1 MAQCV
6 FCETISDL
14 NTQIAIKLDDGKKV
28 TCDVCDIHAED
39 ATAKSVKAAYLE
51 KQSKADALIA
61 QLKALGY
68 DVAKLNETKS
78 GSGLIVPVMAEKLK
92 PQARPDFAV
101 EGAVPA
107 EDLQGDDVID
117 TTVLDAKK
125 KGMVSAAGTAN
136 YGGSQVSVAG
146 HSSLDA
152 TSIAASNLPT
162 DQRAGL
168 LQAKKGKAK
177 LAVVEGREG
186 QPIVIEEKRVDG
198 MGTTRIKITKNEN
211 DGKLQGR
218 FKKMA
223 KDSIDNDRVPNFA
236 RAGYQNT
243 QTDCPICRGS
253 CVVAQMVGGVKREV
267 SCPKCNG
274 SGTIS
279 VY

>member
-6 FCETISDL
+6 FCEATSNL
-14 NTQIAIKLDDGKKV
+14 NTQMGVKLDNGKKV
-28 TCDVCDIHAED
+28 TCDICDEHAED
-39 ATAKSVKAAYLE
+39 ATPKTVKAAYLE
-51 KQSKADALIA
+51 KQGKAEALLA

-68 DVAKLNETKS
+68 NVTNLEQSK
-78 GSGLIVPVMAEKLK
+78 SGLIVPVVAEKPK
-92 PQARPDFAV
+92 SIARADFAT
-101 EGAVPA
+101 ESTTSA
-107 EDLQGDDVID
+107 EDLEGDDVVD
-117 TTVLDAKK
+117 TQVIDAKK
-125 KGMVSAAGTAN
+125 GRGMVSAAGAAN
-136 YGGSQVSVAG
+136 FGGNQVSVAG
-146 HSSLDA
+146 HASLDA
-152 TSIAASNLPT
+152 TSIAAGNLPA
-162 DQRAGL
+162 DQRAVL

-186 QPIVIEEKRVDG
+186 QPLVIEEKRVDG
-198 MGTTRIKITKNEN
+198 MGTTRIKITKKED

-243 QTDCPICRGS
+243 QTDCPICHGTCVIIQNVRGTN
-253 CVVAQMVGGVKREV
+253 QEV

-274 SGTIS
+274 SGVIS